1 VVKQDL
7 RIQGLAGAPPI
18 ASRLSTV
25 TSTMTSRCLAAPT
38 TGSRSETHDK
48 IPRMMAG
55 HMMEREGE
63 MRVLVRGVE
72 FRALTEMRTVV
83 VGVSDAPHEE
93 DAVQS
98 RAPVSLL
105 LVTRNAPANQNPDSP
120 RCQIKHRR
128 VALLPAFS
136 P

>member
-1 VVKQDL
+1 
-7 RIQGLAGAPPI
+7 
-18 ASRLSTV
+18 
-25 TSTMTSRCLAAPT
+25 
-38 TGSRSETHDK
+38 
-48 IPRMMAG
+48 MAG
-55 HMMEREGE
+55 HRTGREGD
-63 MRVLVRGVE
+63 MRALERGVE
-72 FRALTEMRTVV
+72 VRALTEVGTVV
-83 VGVSDAPHEE
+83 VGISDAPHEE